1 MDRSKKGR
9 YVRGKITGHLVKKHR
24 TIDYYVGFHNFYL
37 GLRVTAFI
45 RVSTPSVVIELSL
58 RSSILRS
65 TDCSTRTESV
75 WIEGGEQGSERCKF
89 SSKET
94 T

>member
-58 RSSILRS
+58 RSSILR
-65 TDCSTRTESV
+65 
-75 WIEGGEQGSERCKF
+75 IEGGEQGSERCKF